1 MMQKRGSIIGGLILI
16 GLGLFFL
23 ALQMIPGLAVG
34 VRMDQLWPLIVVGVG
49 GCFLLGAFLGAP
61 GLAIPGSIVGGIG
74 GLLYYQNL
82 TGDWDSWAYAWAL
95 ILGFVGV
102 GIMIMHTLDGH
113 VRQGIGAGGR
123 LILISLTL
131 FAVFGFFLGGWGRSD
146 LLWPAVLIVLGLY
159 LLAKSV
165 VRAGK

>member
-1 MMQKRGSIIGGLILI
+1 MQKRGSIMGGVILI

-23 ALQMIPGLAVG
+23 ALQMIPGLAIQF
-34 VRMDQLWPLIVVGVG
+34 RIDQFWPLIVVAVG
-49 GCFLLGAFLGAP
+49 GLFLLGAILGAP
-61 GLAIPGSIVGGIG
+61 GLAIPGCIVGGIG
-74 GLLYYQNL
+74 GLLYYQNV
-82 TGDWDSWAYAWAL
+82 TGDWDSWAYAWGL
-95 ILGFVGV
+95 IPGFVGV
-102 GIMIMHTLDGH
+102 GIIIMHILDGQ
-113 VRQGIGAGGR
+113 VRQGISAGGR
-123 LILISLTL
+123 LILISLAL